1 MSELVG
7 VKDLEVVG
15 LFQISRFVCKR
26 LCERDMFAFFS
37 KTRLYSPVRVGTSTM
52 KF

>member
-1 MSELVG
+1 MSKLVG

-26 LCERDMFAFFS
+26 LCERDMFAFFFKDKAVQS
-37 KTRLYSPVRVGTSTM
+37 C
-52 KF
+52 